1 MALANRSLALD
12 SLKEKEED
20 EDKKKKD
27 KSSKKSKTTGIVA
40 GIGSTLTGP
49 IGGALIGA
57 GASAVDANR
66 ADKKTDPNRPKHRSL
81 AKGLEQFK
89 ERGRK
94 REVAL
99 ATLSQAVFDWANS
112 IR

>member
-1 MALANRSLALD
+1 MALADRSMALD

-20 EDKKKKD
+20 KDKKKKD
-27 KSSKKSKTTGIVA
+27 KKSKTTGIVA
-40 GIGSTLTGP
+40 GVGSALAGP

-57 GASAVDANR
+57 GASAIDANR
-66 ADKKTDPNRPKHRSL
+66 ADKATSPNRPKHRRL

-99 ATLSQAVFDWANS
+99 ATLSQAVFDWAAS